1 MVFNCSAIPVITIV
15 SYTSKPMQMA
25 EHSAAQMMEKQWKE
39 NYVRRQPLE
48 DLPVEIICAICSFL
62 PTFNILAMERIYS
75 TLREKM
81 LPSNIYMKR
90 ICYLDKKRKIA
101 QSSIMLKDISQFSD
115 KMPLPLLYRTILVTR
130 VMLSRC
136 MAQYYNL
143 IWSTEVKE
151 GVIKQLGGDDYFVHN
166 KRYCTRTKLAKEFYS
181 KCYVFGRL
189 GQCYHVN
196 LAEIIDTEHP
206 DNCFKNLME
215 IIDWQFKSTVESCI
229 IDLLFDLELPIDD
242 FHQVLEAVVPM

>member
-1 MVFNCSAIPVITIV
+1 M
-15 SYTSKPMQMA
+15 KMA
-25 EHSAAQMMEKQWKE
+25 EHSAAQMMEKQGKA

-62 PTFNILAMERIYS
+62 PTFNILAMERISS

-81 LPSNIYMKR
+81 LSSNIYMKR

-115 KMPLPLLYRTILVTR
+115 KMPLPLLYRTILLTR
-130 VMLSRC
+130 VMLRRC
-136 MAQYYNL
+136 CQQYYNL

-151 GVIKQLGGDDYFVHN
+151 GVIELLDGNDYFVHN
-166 KRYCTRTKLAKEFYS
+166 KRYCVRTKLAKEFYM
-181 KCYVFGRL
+181 KCNVF
-189 GQCYHVN
+189 GQCYPVK
-196 LAEIIDTEHP
+196 LGDIIDTEHP

-215 IIDWQFKSTVESCI
+215 IINWKSKSTVESGISDI
-229 IDLLFDLELPIDD
+229 IFDL
-242 FHQVLEAVVPM
+242 MY

>member
-1 MVFNCSAIPVITIV
+1 
-15 SYTSKPMQMA
+15 MA
-25 EHSAAQMMEKQWKE
+25 EHSAAQMMEKQGKA

-62 PTFNILAMERIYS
+62 PTFNILAMERISS

-81 LPSNIYMKR
+81 LSSNIYMKR

-130 VMLSRC
+130 VMLRRC
-136 MAQYYNL
+136 SQQYCNL

-151 GVIKQLGGDDYFVHN
+151 GVIEYLGGDDYDYDYGI
-166 KRYCTRTKLAKEFYS
+166 YCMRTKLAKEFYM
-181 KCYVFGRL
+181 KCNVFGRL
-189 GQCYHVN
+189 GQCYPVK
-196 LAEIIDTEHP
+196 LGDIIDTEHP

-215 IIDWQFKSTVESCI
+215 IINWKFKSTVESCI
-229 IDLLFDLELPIDD
+229 SDIIFEL
-242 FHQVLEAVVPM
+242 MY

>member
-1 MVFNCSAIPVITIV
+1 MD
-15 SYTSKPMQMA
+15 K
-25 EHSAAQMMEKQWKE
+25 HSAAQMMEKQGKA

-62 PTFNILAMERIYS
+62 PTFNILAMERISS

-81 LPSNIYMKR
+81 LSSNIYMKR

-151 GVIKQLGGDDYFVHN
+151 GVIELLQNDYFVHN
-166 KRYCTRTKLAKEFYS
+166 KRYCVRTKLAKEFYS
-181 KCYVFGRL
+181 KCYEFHLIGR
-189 GQCYHVN
+189 YYPVK
-196 LAEIIDTEHP
+196 LADIIDTEHP

-215 IIDWQFKSTVESCI
+215 MINWQFKSTVERC
-229 IDLLFDLELPIDD
+229 IDD
-242 FHQVLEAVVPM
+242 IIMDML